1 MTARRR
7 NLVAASFGAVIVVV
21 FAAVAA
27 AVAPYLLPDTTVDT
41 NIAAIVAAGIFAGS
55 YLALAVGRVP
65 GLSIDRAGIA
75 LVGACLMV
83 ATGILTPEE
92 AYRAVNLDTLTL
104 LLGVMIVVA
113 NLRLSG
119 FFTLA
124 NAWLMRVA
132 RRPVT
137 LLAAIVAISGVF
149 SAFLVNDTI
158 CLILSPL
165 ALEMTLGLG
174 RKPTPYLLAMAMAS
188 NVGSTATITGNPQIS

>member
-1 MTARRR
+1 M
-7 NLVAASFGAVIVVV
+7 
-21 FAAVAA
+21 
-27 AVAPYLLPDTTVDT
+27 
-41 NIAAIVAAGIFAGS
+41 
-55 YLALAVGRVP
+55 
-65 GLSIDRAGIA
+65 
-75 LVGACLMV
+75 
-83 ATGILTPEE
+83 
-92 AYRAVNLDTLTL
+92 
-104 LLGVMIVVA
+104 
-113 NLRLSG
+113 RLSG

>member
-1 MTARRR
+1 LTARRR

-132 RRPVT
+132 RQPVT

>member
-41 NIAAIVAAGIFAGS
+41 DIAAIVAAGIFAGS

-132 RRPVT
+132 RQPVT

-158 CLILSPL
+158 CSILSPL
-165 ALEMTLGLG
+165 ALEMTIGLG

>member
-41 NIAAIVAAGIFAGS
+41 DIAAIVAAGIFAGS

>member
-41 NIAAIVAAGIFAGS
+41 DIAAIVAAGIFAGS

-165 ALEMTLGLG
+165 ALEMTLGFG
-174 RKPTPYLLAMAMAS
+174 RKPPPYLLAMAMAS

>member
-41 NIAAIVAAGIFAGS
+41 DIAAIVAAGIFAGS

-83 ATGILTPEE
+83 AAGILTPEE

>member
-41 NIAAIVAAGIFAGS
+41 DIAAIVAAGIFAGS

-104 LLGVMIVVA
+104 LLGVMIVAA

-124 NAWLMRVA
+124 NTWLMRVA

-137 LLAAIVAISGVF
+137 LLAADRGDFGRVLGVSGQRYDLLDPI
-149 SAFLVNDTI
+149 AAGIGDDAWPRAEADTLPS
-158 CLILSPL
+158 CH
-165 ALEMTLGLG
+165 
-174 RKPTPYLLAMAMAS
+174 
-188 NVGSTATITGNPQIS
+188 GNGV